1 MALLDNLQSILGGQ
15 AQGSGQNQANPLTNL
30 LAPAA
35 LGGLMGALMSNKKA
49 RKVTGNVLLLGGG
62 AALAT
67 VLWNKYKNR
76 PPATPTTVFP
86 QQAVA
91 PAPQTTHSPQ
101 PQPAPY
107 GQASAYTQ
115 PNPFSTSGF
124 DVQAKARRLVRAMI
138 FAAKSDGVIDASEQ
152 QAIQETIHQL
162 QLGQDAEQVI
172 NQAMNEPLD
181 PRAVAQGVNSQEEAL
196 EVYLVSSSVIEV
208 DHFMES
214 SYLDALARELNI
226 PPELKAEIAAEIE
239 KSRSAVPE

>member
-1 MALLDNLQSILGGQ
+1 MALLNNLQSILGGQ
-15 AQGSGQNQANPLTNL
+15 GQGSGQNQGSPLTSL

-76 PPATPTTVFP
+76 PGTPPGAPHQQIPTGQPLP
-86 QQAVA
+86 QA
-91 PAPQTTHSPQ
+91 QTAYA
-101 PQPAPY
+101 QPA
-107 GQASAYTQ
+107 QAGFAQPSAYAQ
-115 PNPFSTSGF
+115 PNPFASGF
-124 DVQAKARRLVRAMI
+124 DPSAKAKRLIRAMI
-138 FAAKSDGVIDASEQ
+138 FAAKSDGVIDAQEQ
-152 QAIQETIHQL
+152 QAIRETIHQL

-172 NQAMNEPLD
+172 SQAMNEPLD
-181 PRAVAQGVNSQEEAL
+181 PRAIAQGVSSQEEAL

-214 SYLDALARELNI
+214 SYLDALAGELNI
-226 PPELKAEIAAEIE
+226 PPELKNEIAMEIE
-239 KSRSAVPE
+239 KSKSAG

>member
-1 MALLDNLQSILGGQ
+1 
-15 AQGSGQNQANPLTNL
+15 
-30 LAPAA
+30 
-35 LGGLMGALMSNKKA
+35 
-49 RKVTGNVLLLGGG
+49 
-62 AALAT
+62 
-67 VLWNKYKNR
+67 
-76 PPATPTTVFP
+76 
-86 QQAVA
+86 
-91 PAPQTTHSPQ
+91 
-101 PQPAPY
+101 
-107 GQASAYTQ
+107 
-115 PNPFSTSGF
+115 
-124 DVQAKARRLVRAMI
+124 MI